1 MAISSRLALWEQKG
15 SIREEDR
22 APPPSAPP
30 LLLSVIPGGFIKQL
44 VRETEKES
52 KEARLKKKAK
62 ATVKEDVST
71 EQITTVCPPCST
83 RVVAA
88 LGQLLQN
95 GLHVEGQGGE
105 GAPAPPNTAL
115 PPGRAAPGPGP
126 CKAPAPTPSPAETP
140 HPGAPE

>member
-1 MAISSRLALWEQKG
+1 KQ
-15 SIREEDR
+15 IREEDR
-22 APPPSAPP
+22 SPPPSAPP

-62 ATVKEDVST
+62 ADVKEDVREDSGART
-71 EQITTVCPPCST
+71 REPPAT
-83 RVVAA
+83 RGAA
-88 LGQLLQN
+88 ASKGQPLQN

-105 GAPAPPNTAL
+105 GAPAPPHTAL
-115 PPGRAAPGPGP
+115 PPGRAAPGLSPS
-126 CKAPAPTPSPAETP
+126 KAPAPTPSPTAAAPRPAETP